1 MIQVLKAMI
10 VREIQE
16 HKVAFVYAPFFVS
29 IILCLV
35 IASVYFGGTNIQT
48 DQFNFSTEYYDEEIR
63 QAMQSVSSVSRIDIV
78 RTGLLVLGFPILL
91 TVGFG
96 LLAYSLSTFADERK
110 DRSLIFWRSLPV
122 SDLTTVLSKVF
133 TVTLI
138 VPLMVLPFIILLQ
151 LVSMT
156 SASIFFATNDIVSF
170 GWLWGSYIFTDW
182 FRIIFSLW
190 AQSLWSLPLFLW
202 LMLAG
207 TYAARPIAGAIVP
220 PVILIVL
227 ERIIFKTNLVLEF
240 IENRIGFWSRAD
252 SFPKEYQE
260 LRVVDVSD
268 IFLLFSTQAFWIGI
282 LASVILVAGIVYV
295 RSSNSDH
302 AID

>member
-1 MIQVLKAMI
+1 MIRVLKAMI

-16 HKVAFVYAPFFVS
+16 HKVAFVYAPFFVC
-29 IILCLV
+29 IILCFV

-63 QAMQSVSSVSRIDIV
+63 QTMQSVSSVSRIDIV

-133 TVTLI
+133 VVTLI
-138 VPLMVLPFIILLQ
+138 VPLIVLPYIILLQ
-151 LVSMT
+151 LVAMT
-156 SASIFFATNDIVSF
+156 SASIFFATNEIVSF
-170 GWLWGSYIFTDW
+170 GWLWGSYIITDW

-190 AQSLWSLPLFLW
+190 AQALWSLPLFLW

-207 TYAARPIAGAIVP
+207 TYAARPVAGAIVP

-227 ERIIFKTNLVLEF
+227 EGVIFKTNLVLEF
-240 IENRIGFWSRAD
+240 IENRIGFWSRSD

-260 LRVVDVSD
+260 LRVVDISD
-268 IFLLFSTQAFWIGI
+268 ILLLFSTQAFWIGI

>member
-1 MIQVLKAMI
+1 MIRVLKAMI

-16 HKVAFVYAPFFVS
+16 HKVAFVYAPFFVC
-29 IILCLV
+29 IILCFV

-63 QAMQSVSSVSRIDIV
+63 QTMQSVSSVSRIDIV

-133 TVTLI
+133 VVTLI
-138 VPLMVLPFIILLQ
+138 VPLMVLPYIILLQ
-151 LVSMT
+151 LVAMT
-156 SASIFFATNDIVSF
+156 SASIFFATNEIVSF
-170 GWLWGSYIFTDW
+170 GWLWGSYIITDW

-227 ERIIFKTNLVLEF
+227 EGVIFKTNLVLEF
-240 IENRIGFWSRAD
+240 IENRIGFWSRSD

-260 LRVVDVSD
+260 IRVVDISD
-268 IFLLFSTQAFWIGI
+268 ILLLFSTQAFWIGI

>member
-1 MIQVLKAMI
+1 MAMI

-29 IILCLV
+29 IILCFV

-133 TVTLI
+133 IVTLI
-138 VPLMVLPFIILLQ
+138 VPLMVIPYIILLQ
-151 LVSMT
+151 LVAMT

-170 GWLWGSYIFTDW
+170 GWLWGSYIITDW

-190 AQSLWSLPLFLW
+190 AQALWSLPLFLW

-227 ERIIFKTNLVLEF
+227 EGVIFKTNLVLEF
-240 IENRIGFWSRAD
+240 IENRIGFWSRSD

-260 LRVVDVSD
+260 IRVVDISD
-268 IFLLFSTQAFWIGI
+268 ILLLFSTQAFWIGI

>member
-29 IILCLV
+29 FILCFV
-35 IASVYFGGTNIQT
+35 IASVYFGGTSIQT

-133 TVTLI
+133 VVTLI
-138 VPLMVLPFIILLQ
+138 VPLMVLPYIILLQ
-151 LVSMT
+151 LVAMT

-170 GWLWGSYIFTDW
+170 GWLWGSYIITDW

-190 AQSLWSLPLFLW
+190 AQALWSLPLFLW

-207 TYAARPIAGAIVP
+207 TFAARPIAGAIVP

-227 ERIIFKTNLVLEF
+227 EGVIFKTNLVLEF
-240 IENRIGFWSRAD
+240 IENRIGFWSRSD

-260 LRVVDVSD
+260 LRVVDITD
-268 IFLLFSTQAFWIGI
+268 ILLLFSTQAFWIGV
-282 LASVILVAGIVYV
+282 LASVILVAGIVYF

>member
-1 MIQVLKAMI
+1 MIRVLKAMM

-29 IILCLV
+29 IILCFV

-96 LLAYSLSTFADERK
+96 ILAYSLSTFADERK

-122 SDLTTVLSKVF
+122 SDLITVLSKVF
-133 TVTLI
+133 IVTLI
-138 VPLMVLPFIILLQ
+138 VPLMVLPYIILLQ

-170 GWLWGSYIFTDW
+170 GWLWGSYIITDW

-190 AQSLWSLPLFLW
+190 AQALWSLPLFVW

-227 ERIIFKTNLVLEF
+227 EGVIFKTNLVLEF
-240 IENRIGFWSRAD
+240 IENRIGFWSRSD

-260 LRVVDVSD
+260 IRVVDVSD
-268 IFLLFSTQAFWIGI
+268 ILLLFSTQAFWIGI

>member
-1 MIQVLKAMI
+1 MIQVLKSMI

-35 IASVYFGGTNIQT
+35 IASVYFGGTSIQT

-122 SDLTTVLSKVF
+122 SDLTTVISKVLI
-133 TVTLI
+133 VTLI
-138 VPLMVLPFIILLQ
+138 VPLMVLPYIILLQ

-156 SASIFFATNDIVSF
+156 SASIFFTSNDIVSF
-170 GWLWGSYIFTDW
+170 NWLWGSYIITDW

-190 AQSLWSLPLFLW
+190 AQALWSLPLFLW

-207 TYAARPIAGAIVP
+207 TYATRPIAGALVP

-227 ERIIFKTNLVLEF
+227 EGVIFKTNLVLEF
-240 IENRIGFWSRAD
+240 IENRIGFWSRSD

-260 LRVVDVSD
+260 IRVVDISD
-268 IFLLFSTQAFWIGI
+268 ILLLFSTQAFWIGI

>member
-1 MIQVLKAMI
+1 MIQVFKAMI

-133 TVTLI
+133 IVTLI
-138 VPLMVLPFIILLQ
+138 VPLMVIPYIILLQ
-151 LVSMT
+151 LVAMT

-170 GWLWGSYIFTDW
+170 GWLWGSYIITDW

-190 AQSLWSLPLFLW
+190 AQALWSLPLFLW

-227 ERIIFKTNLVLEF
+227 EGVIFKTNLVLEF
-240 IENRIGFWSRAD
+240 IENRIGFWSRSD

-260 LRVVDVSD
+260 IRVVDISD
-268 IFLLFSTQAFWIGI
+268 ILLLFSTQAFWIGI

>member
-1 MIQVLKAMI
+1 MIQVFKAMI

-29 IILCLV
+29 IILCFV

-133 TVTLI
+133 IVTLI
-138 VPLMVLPFIILLQ
+138 VPLIVIPYIILLQ
-151 LVSMT
+151 LVAMT

-170 GWLWGSYIFTDW
+170 GWLWGSYIITDW

-190 AQSLWSLPLFLW
+190 AQALWSLPLFLW

-227 ERIIFKTNLVLEF
+227 EGVIFKTNIVLEF
-240 IENRIGFWSRAD
+240 IENRIGFWSRSD

-260 LRVVDVSD
+260 IRVVDISD
-268 IFLLFSTQAFWIGI
+268 ILLLFSTQAFWIGI
-282 LASVILVAGIVYV
+282 FASVILVAGIVYV

>member
-138 VPLMVLPFIILLQ
+138 VPLMVLPYIILLQ

-190 AQSLWSLPLFLW
+190 AQSLWSLPIFLW

-282 LASVILVAGIVYV
+282 LASAILVAGIVYV

-302 AID
+302 AMD

>member
-29 IILCLV
+29 FILCFV
-35 IASVYFGGTNIQT
+35 IASVYFGGTSIQT

-133 TVTLI
+133 IVTLI
-138 VPLMVLPFIILLQ
+138 VPLMVIPYIILLQ
-151 LVSMT
+151 LVAMT

-170 GWLWGSYIFTDW
+170 GWLWGSYIITDW

-190 AQSLWSLPLFLW
+190 AQALWSLPLFLW

-227 ERIIFKTNLVLEF
+227 EGVIFKTNLVLEF
-240 IENRIGFWSRAD
+240 IENRIGFWSRSD

-260 LRVVDVSD
+260 IRVVDISD
-268 IFLLFSTQAFWIGI
+268 ILLLFSTQAFWIGI

>member
-133 TVTLI
+133 IVTLI
-138 VPLMVLPFIILLQ
+138 VPLMVLPYIILLQ

-227 ERIIFKTNLVLEF
+227 EGIIFKTNLVLEF

-260 LRVVDVSD
+260 LRVVDVPD
-268 IFLLFSTQAFWIGI
+268 ILLLFSTQAFWIGI

>member
-29 IILCLV
+29 IILCFV

-48 DQFNFSTEYYDEEIR
+48 EQFNFSTEYYDEEIR

-133 TVTLI
+133 IVTLI
-138 VPLMVLPFIILLQ
+138 VPLMVIPYIILLQ
-151 LVSMT
+151 LVAMT

-170 GWLWGSYIFTDW
+170 GWLWGSYIITDW

-190 AQSLWSLPLFLW
+190 AQALWSLPLFLW

-227 ERIIFKTNLVLEF
+227 EGVIFKTNLVLEF
-240 IENRIGFWSRAD
+240 IENRIGFWSRSD

-260 LRVVDVSD
+260 IRVVDISD
-268 IFLLFSTQAFWIGI
+268 ILLLFSTQAFWIGI

>member
-1 MIQVLKAMI
+1 MIKVLKAMI

-138 VPLMVLPFIILLQ
+138 VPLMVLPYIILLQ

-282 LASVILVAGIVYV
+282 LASAILVAGIVYV

>member
-29 IILCLV
+29 IILCFV

-138 VPLMVLPFIILLQ
+138 VPLMVLPYIILLQ

-190 AQSLWSLPLFLW
+190 AQSLWSLPIFLW

-282 LASVILVAGIVYV
+282 LASAILVAGIVYV

-302 AID
+302 AMD

>member
-29 IILCLV
+29 IILCFV

-48 DQFNFSTEYYDEEIR
+48 EQFNFSTEYYDEEIR
-63 QAMQSVSSVSRIDIV
+63 QAMQSVSSVSRVDIV

-133 TVTLI
+133 IVTLI
-138 VPLMVLPFIILLQ
+138 VPLMVIPYIILLQ
-151 LVSMT
+151 LVAMT

-170 GWLWGSYIFTDW
+170 GWLWGSYIITDW

-190 AQSLWSLPLFLW
+190 AQALWSLPLFLW

-227 ERIIFKTNLVLEF
+227 EGVIFKTNLVLEF
-240 IENRIGFWSRAD
+240 IENRIGFWSRSD

-260 LRVVDVSD
+260 IRVVDISD
-268 IFLLFSTQAFWIGI
+268 ILLLFSTQAFWIGI
-282 LASVILVAGIVYV
+282 FASVILVAGIVYV

>member
-1 MIQVLKAMI
+1 MIQVLKTMI

-29 IILCLV
+29 IILCFV

-133 TVTLI
+133 IVTLI
-138 VPLMVLPFIILLQ
+138 VPLMVIPYIILLQ
-151 LVSMT
+151 LVAMT

-170 GWLWGSYIFTDW
+170 GWLWGSYIITDW

-190 AQSLWSLPLFLW
+190 AQALWSLPLFLW

-227 ERIIFKTNLVLEF
+227 EGVIFKTNLVLEF
-240 IENRIGFWSRAD
+240 IENRIGFWSRSD

-260 LRVVDVSD
+260 IRVVDISD
-268 IFLLFSTQAFWIGI
+268 ILLLFSTQAFWIGI

>member
-1 MIQVLKAMI
+1 MIQALKAMI

-138 VPLMVLPFIILLQ
+138 VPLMVLPYIILLQ

-227 ERIIFKTNLVLEF
+227 EGIIFKTNLVLEF

-268 IFLLFSTQAFWIGI
+268 ILLLFSTQAFWIGI

>member
-29 IILCLV
+29 IILCFV

-133 TVTLI
+133 IVTLI
-138 VPLMVLPFIILLQ
+138 VPLMVIPYIILLQ
-151 LVSMT
+151 IVAMT

-170 GWLWGSYIFTDW
+170 SWLWGSYIITDW

-190 AQSLWSLPLFLW
+190 AQALWSLPLFLW

-227 ERIIFKTNLVLEF
+227 EGVIFKTNLVLEF
-240 IENRIGFWSRAD
+240 IENRIGFWSRSD

-260 LRVVDVSD
+260 IRVVDISD
-268 IFLLFSTQAFWIGI
+268 ILLLFSTQAFWIGI

>member
-1 MIQVLKAMI
+1 MIRVLKAMI

-78 RTGLLVLGFPILL
+78 RTGLLVLAFPILL

-110 DRSLIFWRSLPV
+110 DRSLVFWHSLPV

-202 LMLAG
+202 LMFAG

-227 ERIIFKTNLVLEF
+227 EGIIFKTNLVLEF

-260 LRVVDVSD
+260 IRVVDISD

-282 LASVILVAGIVYV
+282 LASAILVAGIVYV

>member
-1 MIQVLKAMI
+1 MIRVLKAMI

-16 HKVAFVYAPFFVS
+16 HKVAFVYAPFFVC
-29 IILCLV
+29 IILCFV

-63 QAMQSVSSVSRIDIV
+63 QTMQSVSSVSRIDIV

-133 TVTLI
+133 VVTLI
-138 VPLMVLPFIILLQ
+138 VPLMVLPYIILLQ
-151 LVSMT
+151 LVAMT
-156 SASIFFATNDIVSF
+156 SASIFFATNEIVSF
-170 GWLWGSYIFTDW
+170 GWLWGSYIITDW

-190 AQSLWSLPLFLW
+190 AQALWSLPLFLW

-227 ERIIFKTNLVLEF
+227 EGVIFKTNLVLEF
-240 IENRIGFWSRAD
+240 IENRIGFWSRSD

-260 LRVVDVSD
+260 LRVVDISD
-268 IFLLFSTQAFWIGI
+268 ILLLFSTQAFWIGI

>member
-1 MIQVLKAMI
+1 MIEVLKAMT

-29 IILCLV
+29 IILCFV

-133 TVTLI
+133 IVTLI
-138 VPLMVLPFIILLQ
+138 VPLMVIPYIILLQ
-151 LVSMT
+151 LVAMT

-170 GWLWGSYIFTDW
+170 GWLWGSYIITDW
-182 FRIIFSLW
+182 FRILFSLW
-190 AQSLWSLPLFLW
+190 AQALWSLPLFLW

-227 ERIIFKTNLVLEF
+227 EGVIFKTNLVLEF
-240 IENRIGFWSRAD
+240 IENRIGFWSRSD

-260 LRVVDVSD
+260 IRVVDISD
-268 IFLLFSTQAFWIGI
+268 ILLLFSTQAFWIGI

>member
-29 IILCLV
+29 IILCFV

-133 TVTLI
+133 IVTLI
-138 VPLMVLPFIILLQ
+138 VPLMVIPYIILLQ
-151 LVSMT
+151 LVAMT

-170 GWLWGSYIFTDW
+170 GWLWGSYIITDW
-182 FRIIFSLW
+182 FRILFSLW
-190 AQSLWSLPLFLW
+190 AQALWSLPLFLW

-227 ERIIFKTNLVLEF
+227 EGVIFKTNLVLEF
-240 IENRIGFWSRAD
+240 IENRIGFWSRSD

-260 LRVVDVSD
+260 IRVVDISD
-268 IFLLFSTQAFWIGI
+268 ILLLFSTQAFWIGI
-282 LASVILVAGIVYV
+282 FASVILVAGIVYV

>member
-133 TVTLI
+133 TVTLV
-138 VPLMVLPFIILLQ
+138 VPLMVLPYIILLQ

-190 AQSLWSLPLFLW
+190 VQSLWSLPLFLW

-227 ERIIFKTNLVLEF
+227 EGIIFKTNLVLEF

-268 IFLLFSTQAFWIGI
+268 ILLLFSTQAFWIGI

>member
-1 MIQVLKAMI
+1 MIQVFKAMI

-29 IILCLV
+29 IILCFV

-133 TVTLI
+133 IVTLI
-138 VPLMVLPFIILLQ
+138 VPLIVIPYIILLQ
-151 LVSMT
+151 LVAMT

-170 GWLWGSYIFTDW
+170 GWLWGSYIITDW

-190 AQSLWSLPLFLW
+190 AQALWSLPLFLW

-227 ERIIFKTNLVLEF
+227 EGVIFKTNLVLEF
-240 IENRIGFWSRAD
+240 IENRIGFWSRSD

-260 LRVVDVSD
+260 IRVVDISD
-268 IFLLFSTQAFWIGI
+268 ILLLFSTQAFWIGI
-282 LASVILVAGIVYV
+282 FASVILVAGIVYV

>member
-29 IILCLV
+29 IILCFV

-63 QAMQSVSSVSRIDIV
+63 QTMQSVSSVSRIDIV

-138 VPLMVLPFIILLQ
+138 VPLMVIPYIILLQ
-151 LVSMT
+151 LVAMT

-170 GWLWGSYIFTDW
+170 GWLWGSYIITDW

-190 AQSLWSLPLFLW
+190 AQALWSLPLFLW

-227 ERIIFKTNLVLEF
+227 EGVIFKTNLVLEF
-240 IENRIGFWSRAD
+240 IENRIGFWSRSD

-260 LRVVDVSD
+260 IRVVDISD
-268 IFLLFSTQAFWIGI
+268 ILLLFSTQAFWIGI

>member
-29 IILCLV
+29 IILCFV

-133 TVTLI
+133 IVTLI
-138 VPLMVLPFIILLQ
+138 VPLMVIPYIILLQ

-170 GWLWGSYIFTDW
+170 GWLWGSYIITDW

-190 AQSLWSLPLFLW
+190 AQALWSLPLFLW

-227 ERIIFKTNLVLEF
+227 EGVIFKTNLVLEF
-240 IENRIGFWSRAD
+240 IENRIGFWSRSD

-260 LRVVDVSD
+260 IRVVDISD
-268 IFLLFSTQAFWIGI
+268 ILLLFSTQAFWIGI

>member
-29 IILCLV
+29 FILCFV
-35 IASVYFGGTNIQT
+35 IASVYFGGTSIQT

-63 QAMQSVSSVSRIDIV
+63 QAMQSVSSISRIDIV

-133 TVTLI
+133 VVTLI
-138 VPLMVLPFIILLQ
+138 VPLMVLPYIILLQ
-151 LVSMT
+151 LVAMT

-170 GWLWGSYIFTDW
+170 GWLWGSYIITDW

-190 AQSLWSLPLFLW
+190 AQALWSLPLFLW

-207 TYAARPIAGAIVP
+207 TFAARPIAGAIVP

-227 ERIIFKTNLVLEF
+227 EGVILKTNLVLEF
-240 IENRIGFWSRAD
+240 IENRIGFWSRSD

-260 LRVVDVSD
+260 LRVVDITD
-268 IFLLFSTQAFWIGI
+268 ILLLFSTQAFWIGI
-282 LASVILVAGIVYV
+282 LASVILVAGIVYF

>member
-29 IILCLV
+29 IILCFV

-138 VPLMVLPFIILLQ
+138 VPLMVLPYIILLQ

-227 ERIIFKTNLVLEF
+227 EGIIFKTNLVLEF

-282 LASVILVAGIVYV
+282 LASAILVAGIVYV

-302 AID
+302 AMD

>member
-1 MIQVLKAMI
+1 MIKVLKAMI

-138 VPLMVLPFIILLQ
+138 VPLMVLPYIILLQ

-170 GWLWGSYIFTDW
+170 GWLWGSYILTDW

-227 ERIIFKTNLVLEF
+227 EGIIFKTNLVLEF

-268 IFLLFSTQAFWIGI
+268 ILLLFSTQAFWIGI

>member
-29 IILCLV
+29 IILCFV

-138 VPLMVLPFIILLQ
+138 VPLMVLPYIILLQ

-190 AQSLWSLPLFLW
+190 AQSLWSLPIFLW

-227 ERIIFKTNLVLEF
+227 EGIIFKTNLVLEF

-282 LASVILVAGIVYV
+282 LASAILVAGIVYV

>member
-29 IILCLV
+29 VILCFV

-133 TVTLI
+133 IVTLI
-138 VPLMVLPFIILLQ
+138 VPLMVIPYIILLQ
-151 LVSMT
+151 LVAMT

-170 GWLWGSYIFTDW
+170 GWLWGSYIITDW

-190 AQSLWSLPLFLW
+190 AQALWSLPLFLW

-227 ERIIFKTNLVLEF
+227 EGVIFKTNLVLEF
-240 IENRIGFWSRAD
+240 IENRIGFWSRSD

-260 LRVVDVSD
+260 IRVVDISD
-268 IFLLFSTQAFWIGI
+268 ILLLFSTQAFWIGI

>member
-1 MIQVLKAMI
+1 MIEVLKAMT

-29 IILCLV
+29 IILCFV

-133 TVTLI
+133 IVTLI
-138 VPLMVLPFIILLQ
+138 VPLMVIPYIILLQ
-151 LVSMT
+151 LVAMT

-170 GWLWGSYIFTDW
+170 SWLWGSYIITDW

-190 AQSLWSLPLFLW
+190 AQALWSLPLFLW

-227 ERIIFKTNLVLEF
+227 EGVIFKTNLVLEF
-240 IENRIGFWSRAD
+240 IENRIGFWSRSD

-260 LRVVDVSD
+260 IRVVDISD
-268 IFLLFSTQAFWIGI
+268 ILLLFSTQAFWIGI

>member
-1 MIQVLKAMI
+1 MIRVLKAMI

-29 IILCLV
+29 IILCFV

-133 TVTLI
+133 IVTLI
-138 VPLMVLPFIILLQ
+138 VPLMVIPYIILLQ
-151 LVSMT
+151 LVAMT
-156 SASIFFATNDIVSF
+156 SASIFFSTNDIVSF
-170 GWLWGSYIFTDW
+170 GWLWGSYIITDW

-227 ERIIFKTNLVLEF
+227 EGVIFKTNLVLEF
-240 IENRIGFWSRAD
+240 IENRIGFWSRSD

-260 LRVVDVSD
+260 IRVVDISD
-268 IFLLFSTQAFWIGI
+268 ILLLFSTQAFWIGI

>member
-1 MIQVLKAMI
+1 MIRVLKAMI

-29 IILCLV
+29 IILCFV

-133 TVTLI
+133 IVTLI
-138 VPLMVLPFIILLQ
+138 VPLMVIPYIILLQ
-151 LVSMT
+151 LVAMT

-170 GWLWGSYIFTDW
+170 GWLWGSYIITDW

-227 ERIIFKTNLVLEF
+227 EGVIFKTNLVLEF
-240 IENRIGFWSRAD
+240 IENRIGFWSRSD

-260 LRVVDVSD
+260 IRVVDISD
-268 IFLLFSTQAFWIGI
+268 ILLLFSTQAFWIGI